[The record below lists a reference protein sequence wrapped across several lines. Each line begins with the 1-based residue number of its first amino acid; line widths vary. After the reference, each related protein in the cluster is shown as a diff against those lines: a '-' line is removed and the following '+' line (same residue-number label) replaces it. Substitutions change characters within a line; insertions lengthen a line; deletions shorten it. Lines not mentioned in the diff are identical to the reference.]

1 MDQNIKALTSRTVFW
16 FKARMIKADAPK
28 TRARFIYGG
37 KICQFDQHY
46 LVILCLSHHFEYL
59 IDHRGSKRLLVAVTG
74 NCAFLHLDRYHSN
87 PGVQILSITAFTAGF
102 NSFVFNLQREKKRM
116 TLMLKTLDTICP
128 TTLHKIII
136 FKSIFNQK

>member
-1 MDQNIKALTSRTVFW
+1 MDQNSKDLTSRTVFW
-16 FKARMIKADAPK
+16 FKARMIRADAPK

-46 LVILCLSHHFEYL
+46 LVISCLSHHCEYL

-87 PGVQILSITAFTAGF
+87 PGVRILSITAFTAAF
-102 NSFVFNLQREKKRM
+102 NSFVFNLQREKQM
-116 TLMLKTLDTICP
+116 PLMLKTLDIY
-128 TTLHKIII
+128 I
-136 FKSIFNQK
+136 F